1 MTLLLTTQEYRVLSF
16 KAVTTAEATKETI
29 KETFLKIRMDK
40 EWNAV
45 IESFHFL
52 KQTETYEELLME
64 QKLPFPL
71 TNRDVALALVRT
83 T

>member
-1 MTLLLTTQEYRVLSF
+1 MSV
-16 KAVTTAEATKETI
+16 KAVTNADATKETI

-45 IESFHFL
+45 IEAFHFL
-52 KQTETYEELLME
+52 KQTETYEEILME

-71 TNRDVALALVRT
+71 SNRDVALSLVRST
-83 T
+83 